1 MEQLDLQQSN
11 RPFRDNFRTCAGTLP
26 DGKAARFYCK
36 VLDKYFEIKGVLNLI
51 TCSMGVFW
59 ERGVELSS
67 DFLTSQYN
75 N

>member
-36 VLDKYFEIKGVLNLI
+36 VLDKYFEIKGVNLRDTEVAI
-51 TCSMGVFW
+51 SEF
-59 ERGVELSS
+59 
-67 DFLTSQYN
+67 F
-75 N
+75 